1 MDLGWDAQ
9 AAARRLSRRRTAWAV
24 TAALCVAVFVLFV
37 IGTAV
42 TLADPAYVFAD
53 GELAAELGTL
63 AGSAALGALA
73 VARSRAADRR
83 SESVLARLSLETW
96 LPPPE
101 RLDGGVGVDFD
112 VETARLRTLGR
123 RALALALLWCGVLA
137 GGIAGLEAI
146 ENAAEGLLATGVRT
160 GGEVVEVVNP
170 PSGRGSPS
178 MWVTYEAGGTV
189 FTEEIVRDS
198 SRAYV
203 PGDRVTVVYDRADP
217 EHVRTVEEPNDN
229 QYLVGFCVVP
239 MLLALVAVP
248 VSLVAASRWR
258 QRHRAV
264 RHTGWRAAAVTVVPD
279 YPVRKGRHTPDI
291 HVRYRDGS
299 VIALRA
305 ATSTHGATVLKN
317 RPDRPA
323 WVGGW
328 GRDMV
333 VLFPDAPLRKRPYAV
348 PAYAR
353 SPRKAG

>member
-1 MDLGWDAQ
+1 MDTGRDAQ
-9 AAARRLSRRRTAWAV
+9 AAVRRLSRRRTAWAL
-24 TAALCVAVFVLFV
+24 TTGLCAAVFVLFV

-42 TLADPAYVFAD
+42 SLADPAYVFAD
-53 GELAAELGTL
+53 GELAADFGTL

-73 VARSRAADRR
+73 VSRNRAADRR
-83 SESVLARLSLETW
+83 AESVLAQLCLESW

-101 RLDGGVGVDFD
+101 PLDGGVRVDFD

-123 RALALALLWCGVLA
+123 RALALALLWFGVLA

-146 ENAAEGLLATGVRT
+146 ENAAEQLLATGART

-170 PSGRGSPS
+170 RSGRGAPS
-178 MWVTYEAGGTV
+178 MWVRYSAGGTV
-189 FTEEIVRDS
+189 FTEEIVRES
-198 SRAYV
+198 SRAYT
-203 PGDRVTVVYDRADP
+203 PGDSVTVVYDRADP
-217 EHVRTVEEPNDN
+217 EHARTVEEPNDD

-239 MLLALVAVP
+239 MLIALVAVP
-248 VSLVAASRWR
+248 FSVVGASRWR

-264 RHTGWRAAAVTVVPD
+264 RHTGWRLAAVTVVPD
-279 YPVRKGRHTPDI
+279 YPVRKGRHSPDI
-291 HVRYRDGS
+291 HVRYRDDS

-305 ATSTHGATVLKN
+305 AASTHGATVLKD
-317 RPDRPA
+317 RPDRQA

-333 VLFPDAPLRKRPYAV
+333 VLFPYAPLRKRPYAV

-353 SPRKAG
+353 SLRRAG